1 MASTWSSGG
10 LNIRL
15 MTTGENDGTWGDQT
29 NDNLKRLENKIT
41 GFATVSLSGTSHTL
55 TFTSNPTS
63 YADEDGRNFVL
74 NFTGSPGGT
83 CTVTIPARENV
94 YLVQNNTANSL
105 IFTVGSGTTFT
116 VPAARDAFISCDG
129 SAVTNALADLQVST
143 VNGVDVGASATKGFA
158 IALAVAL

>member
-143 VNGVDVGASATKGFA
+143 VNGVDVDASATKGFA

>member
-10 LNIRL
+10 LNVRL

-55 TFTSNPTS
+55 SNPTS

-129 SAVTNALADLQVST
+129 SGVFNALADLQVTT
-143 VNGVDVGASATKGFA
+143 VNGVDVGNAATKGFA